1 MKAEHKCLYMI
12 LGSISIEKQLKIV
25 LHSSYEYRDHIN
37 HIGMIKL
44 VWLTDKT
51 FITFKY
57 YNLITLC

>member
-44 VWLTDKT
+44 V
-51 FITFKY
+51 
-57 YNLITLC
+57 